1 MRIVLFCI
9 LLCCYF
15 PSLLSQNFHEFL
27 SLIMFPYFCTVWKSK
42 ITKGM
47 EFLAME
53 SVKASSVAWW
63 LKSRDIKSVVAHDN
77 TIVKF
82 FRVAYVWC
90 IKRVFV
96 QNGPQTFWTKLKSKI
111 FVRSSHKCLMFYEFC
126 GSSKNRLIRSE
137 IEWHFPFWRMTSRF
151 VSVYNKFS
159 SKEVS
164 QNVAPLTSRKPTLF
178 RFKVRNKKA
187 ELVYPYCI
195 LLINVCAPKIAK
207 LFH

>member
-1 MRIVLFCI
+1 MSDV
-9 LLCCYF
+9 
-15 PSLLSQNFHEFL
+15 SKEFL
-27 SLIMFPYFCTVWKSK
+27 FKMDPKLF
-42 ITKGM
+42 
-47 EFLAME
+47 E
-53 SVKASSVAWW
+53 
-63 LKSRDIKSVVAHDN
+63 
-77 TIVKF
+77 
-82 FRVAYVWC
+82 
-90 IKRVFV
+90 
-96 QNGPQTFWTKLKSKI
+96 QNLKSKI